1 MIRGRVLMLKKAIAA
16 QLQSAKGFTLV
27 ELLVTSAVLG
37 VLVVGSMQYMAYQQR
52 AIRTAEVKGDLVIV
66 RNLIASWIEN
76 KSICDATFAGISS
89 TAGGTVQT
97 IFSRRADAVLGTT
110 DQVEFNLGNQIPT
123 TSWRVTNL
131 RLLTLAD
138 AQAVSPSI
146 TGTAVDG
153 IVTLLLE
160 ATLQQVR
167 SSSSNVLVNPNQDR
181 GNYATVEKIL
191 HFPMRARVQEM
202 VLLISNPVPNPDIIS
217 YYDINPPSCSWGTET
232 TEGAVS
238 TTLGAVLQN
247 QFPNANDANTQWSDP
262 DISEATTLPNDSV
275 TTTHIL
281 PCWATTVNVPILECT
296 PAGSG
301 AGID

>member
-1 MIRGRVLMLKKAIAA
+1 MLKKAIAA

-27 ELLVTSAVLG
+27 ELLVASAILG
-37 VLVVGSMQYMAYQQR
+37 VLVMGSMQYMANQQR

-66 RNLIASWIEN
+66 RNLLASWIEN
-76 KSICDATFAGISS
+76 KSICDATFAGMSS

-97 IFSRRADAVLGTT
+97 IFSRRADAAMGIPA
-110 DQVEFNLGNQIPT
+110 DQIEFNLGNQIPT
-123 TSWRVTNL
+123 TSWRVTDL
-131 RLLTLAD
+131 RLLNLAD

-167 SSSSNVLVNPNQDR
+167 SSSSNVLVDANQDR
-181 GNYATVEKIL
+181 GNYATVERIL

-202 VLLISNPVPNPDIIS
+202 IFLRSPSVPNASAQDWFTA
-217 YYDINPPSCSWGTET
+217 NPSACGWDSDTLDDSEN
-232 TEGAVS
+232 A
-238 TTLGAVLQN
+238 TTLGQLLQA
-247 QFPNANDANTQWSDP
+247 QFPGANEGNTTWDPANLD
-262 DISEATTLPNDSV
+262 EATSMVGANATWV
-275 TTTHIL
+275 HTL

>member
-1 MIRGRVLMLKKAIAA
+1 MLTKAIAA
-16 QLQSAKGFTLV
+16 RLQNAKGFTLV
-27 ELLVTSAVLG
+27 ELMVTSAILG

-52 AIRTAEVKGDLVIV
+52 VVRTAEVKGDLVIV

-97 IFSRRADAVLGTT
+97 IFSRRADPAMGIPA
-110 DQVEFNLGNQIPT
+110 DQIEFNLGNQIPT

-131 RLLTLAD
+131 NLLSLAE

-160 ATLQQVR
+160 ARLQQVR
-167 SSSSNVLVNPNQDR
+167 SSSSNVLVDANQDR

-202 VLLISNPVPNPDIIS
+202 IFLRSPAVQISLAQEWFALNLPTCGWTVL
-217 YYDINPPSCSWGTET
+217 TENDS
-232 TEGAVS
+232 GNS
-238 TTLGAVLQN
+238 ITLGQLLEA
-247 QFPNANDANTQWSDP
+247 QFPGATQGNTTWETANLE
-262 DISEATTLPNDSV
+262 EATTMVVNGQNYV
-275 TTTHIL
+275 HTL
-281 PCWATTVNVPILECT
+281 PCWATTVDVPILECT

-301 AGID
+301 AGF